1 MPVVGGVIVEWE
13 VMPDNEIAGGF
24 LSLYR
29 SVEREGT
36 LIESNT
42 NVRWLQNQTCYK
54 GLQRRD
60 GKPAIGE
67 AFVVVNYGNATPA
80 TTTTFGKDLAN
91 TAIGTLIVTTAA
103 GTGAS
108 GDSTVTV
115 AGNSSGALKYQV
127 GGQAVPVANGEPIGK
142 GWTDLPANKTIKS
155 ATTGATITVVEV
167 NADGKAVAVGSGSV
181 TAKA

>member
-1 MPVVGGVIVEWE
+1 M
-13 VMPDNEIAGGF
+13 
-24 LSLYR
+24 SLYR

-42 NVRWLQNQTCYK
+42 NVRWLQNQTCFK

-103 GTGAS
+103 GSGAS

-115 AGNSSGALKYQV
+115 AGNGSGTLKYQV
-127 GGQAVPVANGEPIGK
+127 GGQAVPVANGETVDNS
-142 GWTDLPANKTIKS
+142 WTELPANKTIKS
-155 ATTGATITVVEV
+155 ATTGATVTVVEV